1 MTSAEIANKPLS
13 TYRTGTPLLIRKEVT
28 ELLREVPGRTLEE
41 SRLNKD
47 FFFEDVG
54 QAIDFITT
62 TLLFAQQEG
71 HVPDIGLTG
80 QARAGFVVH
89 LSRRGAYYE

>member
-1 MTSAEIANKPLS
+1 MASAEIANKPLS
-13 TYRTGTPLLIRKEVT
+13 TYRTGTPPLIRKEVT

-62 TLLFAQQEG
+62 PLLFAQQEG